1 MFLSFRLRSQRFQW
15 LSKNYGKNQNFHRW
29 KYWLW
34 NIYLVCL
41 TYHLKILQ
49 KIWRHISSKTRMK
62 ISFFRNLDRNRKFK
76 TIFGIN
82 QQFVESF
89 QGPLLLKKWMKI
101 TSDIFFSIVSRVKL
115 CGLKLKYKFRRENFQ
130 KLTVLY
136 QAKLLVTSCVTSC
149 RNFVL
154 STPHNKV
161 GRKQITWPWNFAVD
175 DNMQFY
181 CFDNR
186 LSSACLTFILSEKKT
201 IRMNWDGKNY
211 YRKSINKKVAL
222 LSTTNNDQ
230 AVVWN

>member
-1 MFLSFRLRSQRFQW
+1 MEILIMKHLFGMFDLSLKDIAKDLATYKLQDANENILFQKLGTGTGNLKPYLASTNS
-15 LSKNYGKNQNFHRW
+15 LSSHFKGLCYWKNEW
-29 KYWLW
+29 KLYQV
-34 NIYLVCL
+34 Y
-41 TYHLKILQ
+41 
-49 KIWRHISSKTRMK
+49 
-62 ISFFRNLDRNRKFK
+62 
-76 TIFGIN
+76 
-82 QQFVESF
+82 
-89 QGPLLLKKWMKI
+89 
-101 TSDIFFSIVSRVKL
+101 FSIVSRVKL

-175 DNMQFY
+175 DNMQCY